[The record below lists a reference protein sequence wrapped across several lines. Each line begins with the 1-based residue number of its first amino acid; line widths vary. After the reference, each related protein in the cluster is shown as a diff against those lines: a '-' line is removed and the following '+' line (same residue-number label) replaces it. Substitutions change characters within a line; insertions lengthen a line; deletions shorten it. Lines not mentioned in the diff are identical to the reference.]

1 MSESTLRDPTGPDT
15 GAVGESRRHVLDV
28 LRSAAGPVGVRE
40 IAEETGLHSNTV
52 RFHLD
57 TLVGEGLAER
67 GNEALGRPGRPRA
80 VYSATATRTP
90 ADRRSYQLLAHM
102 LTGLAAET
110 LEHPAQAAAATGE
123 AWGRYLAD
131 APPPAQRLT
140 AEESISRLSRV
151 LDDAGF
157 DPGPTECD
165 SAPVIP
171 LRHCPFLELAEE
183 HRDIVCSLH
192 LGLIRGALQEVRAP
206 LRVDRLEP
214 FVGPSLCMAHLA
226 PTADHPAEGA
236 SGPRQ
241 RKKTAYRVQDPC
253 RSDASPPSRTG

>member
-1 MSESTLRDPTGPDT
+1 MSEPTLRDPTGPDT
-15 GAVGESRRHVLDV
+15 GAAGESRGHVLDI
-28 LRSAAGPVGVRE
+28 LRSAAGSVGVRE

-67 GNEALGRPGRPRA
+67 SNEALGRPGRPRA
-80 VYSATATRTP
+80 MYNAAAPRTT

-102 LTGLAAET
+102 LTGLATET

-131 APPPAQRLT
+131 TPSPAQHLT

-151 LDDAGF
+151 LEDAGF
-157 DPGPTECD
+157 DPGPVESD

-192 LGLIRGALQEVRAP
+192 LGLMRGALQEVRAP

-214 FVGPSLCMAHLA
+214 FVAPSLCTAHLA
-226 PTADHPAEGA
+226 HTADRPVNGA
-236 SGPRQ
+236 
-241 RKKTAYRVQDPC
+241 A
-253 RSDASPPSRTG
+253 